1 MMRNIYDIAADEMEN
16 LLTKNN
22 IEYTRKP
29 IYEGWQFYIHGTDG
43 DIICHNYSY
52 GGNDGL
58 WESMGFDWDEEDVTG
73 HLTAQEVVSRLKEYY
88 GM

>member
-1 MMRNIYDIAADEMEN
+1 MTRTIYDAAANEMES
-16 LLTKNN
+16 LLIENN

-29 IYEGWQFYIHGTDG
+29 IYEGWQFYIRGTDG
-43 DIICHNYSY
+43 DIICHNISY

-58 WESMGFDWDEEDVTG
+58 WESMGFVWDYGDVTVC
-73 HLTAQEVVSRLKEYY
+73 LTAREVINRLKESY

>member
-1 MMRNIYDIAADEMEN
+1 MTRTIYDAAANEMES
-16 LLTKNN
+16 LLIENN

-43 DIICHNYSY
+43 DIVCHSGSY
-52 GGNDGL
+52 GGKDGL
-58 WESMGFDWDEEDVTG
+58 WESMGFVWDMG
-73 HLTAQEVVSRLKEYY
+73 CISGYLAAQEVINRLKENY

>member
-1 MMRNIYDIAADEMEN
+1 MTRTIYDAAANEMES
-16 LLTKNN
+16 LLAENN

-43 DIICHNYSY
+43 DIVCHGGSY
-52 GGNDGL
+52 GGKDGL
-58 WESMGFDWDEEDVTG
+58 WESMGFVWDDGDATG
-73 HLTAQEVVSRLKEYY
+73 NLTEQEVVSRLKEYY